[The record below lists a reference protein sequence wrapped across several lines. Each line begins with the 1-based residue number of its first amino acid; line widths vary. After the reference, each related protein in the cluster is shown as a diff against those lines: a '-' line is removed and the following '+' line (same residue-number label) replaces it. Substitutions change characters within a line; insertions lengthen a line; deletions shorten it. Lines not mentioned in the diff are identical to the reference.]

1 MHSAKPSMFR
11 ELEDLELEL
20 EDLEEK
26 KRKQDSS
33 RS

>member
-1 MHSAKPSMFR
+1 MFR